1 MTSVILV
8 DLFGIRKLNSA
19 FGMVTMCEGVG
30 LLIGPP
36 IQGTVKS
43 ALKGPSIYSKPLS
56 TKDSLIFP
64 SLNSAYHFNLYIKG
78 KLLIRF
84 P

>member
-8 DLFGIRKLNSA
+8 DLFGIRKLNRA

-36 IQGTVKS
+36 IQGTVKP
-43 ALKGPSIYSKPLS
+43 ALKGPSI
-56 TKDSLIFP
+56 F
-64 SLNSAYHFNLYIKG
+64 YIASHC
-78 KLLIRF
+78 L
-84 P
+84 